1 MNTARKTDSFAP
13 MTSDTV
19 TIDGFTY
26 TIARETDATRY
37 VVSEYLIA
45 GNPSHRHRGSTPAL
59 RSFTMFVDGSGCSAS
74 IEVYGRV
81 IVCDYKRGEFQ
92 ANDLPPKR
100 DYTPRWKIEG
110 AIKLARA
117 AFIERFNATAP
128 DGWRELH
135 ATLYA

>member
-1 MNTARKTDSFAP
+1 MNIDTFAP
-13 MTSDTV
+13 LTSETV

-26 TIARETDATRY
+26 TIASETDATKY

-45 GNPSHRHRGSTPAL
+45 GNPSHRHLGKTPAL

-74 IEVYGRV
+74 IEVLGRV
-81 IVCDYKRGEFQ
+81 VVVDYMRGEFR
-92 ANDLPPKR
+92 ARDLPPKR
-100 DYTPRWKIEG
+100 DRVPRWKIDS

-128 DGWRELH
+128 EGWCELH
-135 ATLYA
+135 ASLYA